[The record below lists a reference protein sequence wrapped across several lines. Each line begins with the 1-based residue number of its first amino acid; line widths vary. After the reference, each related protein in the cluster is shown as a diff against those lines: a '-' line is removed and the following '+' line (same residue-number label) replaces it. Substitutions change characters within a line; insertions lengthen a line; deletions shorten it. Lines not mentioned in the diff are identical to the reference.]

1 MNAPISLVSSLVLPP
16 FGTAAPPR
24 KPARRLIHRLAV
36 ATLMWPALFIPAAHA
51 GAISVNGTCQLGNC
65 ATPDTLAI
73 GQSVSQPFNII
84 YTFANGDSF
93 QIQGTL
99 AQANS
104 GINNY
109 SNAGTQVTATFLGS
123 ESGTQ
128 SGTDVITVELLQN
141 FQGGQ
146 TVSSSTASDSLYGGF
161 AGAVA
166 ATSAAERD
174 LVIDSTALP
183 PLGPFGPS
191 TTTFSASNTGIVV
204 GGLGNPVLFS
214 NRYIATFGVGSG
226 IGATILMSASPA
238 FGTPAISKNGITPL
252 FSSSNTI
259 QPSSWVSIYGTNL
272 AGPTNSWN
280 GNFPTSLGGVSVT
293 IDSKPAY
300 LWYVSPTQINLQVP
314 DDTATGPVSVVV
326 KTLGGTA
333 SSTVTLAPYAP
344 SFSLFSGKYPAAI
357 VGTSGPGNSG
367 AGYDY
372 IGPVAAFSF
381 PSRPVAAGE
390 TVLLFGVGFGPTN
403 PTVPAGQ
410 VFSGA
415 APCVTLPQITIGGI
429 TATVAFAGIIEAGLY
444 QFNVVVPNAGSG
456 DQLLQASIGGQ
467 TTPAG
472 IYITL
477 Q

>member
-1 MNAPISLVSSLVLPP
+1 M
-16 FGTAAPPR
+16 PR
-24 KPARRLIHRLAV
+24 STYAV
-36 ATLMWPALFIPAAHA
+36 MFALFTAPLFA
-51 GAISVNGTCQLGNC
+51 GSISINGTCELGNC
-65 ATPDTLAI
+65 ANPDTLADGRSI
-73 GQSVSQPFNII
+73 SQSFNFI
-84 YTFANGDSF
+84 YTLANGDEF
-93 QIQGTL
+93 QIQGVL
-99 AQANS
+99 AESNS
-104 GINNY
+104 NGDYI
-109 SNAGTQVTATFLGS
+109 NAGTQVTATFLGNG
-123 ESGTQ
+123 SGAP
-128 SGTDVITVELLQN
+128 SGADALTIDLLQN
-141 FQGGQ
+141 FQHSD
-146 TVSSSTASDSLYGGF
+146 TVSSASFTDTLYGGF

-166 ATSAAERD
+166 PASTAERD
-174 LVIDSTALP
+174 FLVNSTALP
-183 PLGPFGPS
+183 PLGPFAFS
-191 TTTFSASNTGIVV
+191 TKLFSGSNADMVIA
-204 GGLGNPVLFS
+204 GLGNPVLFS
-214 NRYIATFGVGSG
+214 NRYIASFGAGSG
-226 IGATILMSASPA
+226 AGATILMSASPV
-238 FGTPAISKNGITPL
+238 FGSPAISKNGITPL
-252 FSSSNTI
+252 FSSSNTV
-259 QPSSWVSIYGTNL
+259 QPSSWISIYGSNL
-272 AGPTNSWN
+272 AGPTNVWN

-314 DDTATGPVSVVV
+314 DDAATGTVSVVV
-326 KTLGGTA
+326 TTLGGTA
-333 SSTVTLAPYAP
+333 SSTVTLGPYAP
-344 SFSLFSGKYPAAI
+344 SFSLFNSKYPAAI
-357 VGTSGPGNSG
+357 VQTTGPGNSG

-372 IGPVAAFSF
+372 IGPTGAFPF

-390 TVLLFGVGFGPTN
+390 TVILFGVGFGPTN